1 MLTDPKYDNIRP
13 YTEDEAKEAMM
24 RLCRSWL
31 MGVAGS
37 RFYPDRPEG
46 YLQDMVARSESVYDF
61 QKTVMADLVMR
72 ILKETSDGLTFSGLE
87 YFKSSCAEGKTNN
100 FLLLSTHRDI
110 VLDPALIDTVMCLNG
125 LPCVDIAAGDN
136 LLANAEIE
144 DAMRINRMV
153 KVIRSSDPRE
163 VYTTS
168 CVLSEYI
175 RERIAEGES
184 IWLAHRQGRT
194 KDGNDRTEQ
203 GLLKMVDMSG
213 KGSFTENFA
222 QVRVMPVAIS
232 YEYESCGV
240 LKALELYTKEKEG
253 SYHKKEGEDVNS
265 MIQGFLL
272 PKGRIHIAFG
282 KPLSTDEIELAAAE
296 KGNNRYRSLA
306 QILDRRLFELYR
318 LWPTNYIAADILNS
332 DSKYLKQGR
341 YTSCEKDRF
350 DAYLAESTNGMPDGV
365 KLRLLELYAAHLT
378 NPIL

>member
-1 MLTDPKYDNIRP
+1 MIDDPKYDNIRP
-13 YTEDEAKEAMM
+13 YTEGEAKDAMM
-24 RLCRSWL
+24 RLCRSRL
-31 MGVAGS
+31 VGVAGN
-37 RFYPDRPEG
+37 RLYPDKPEG
-46 YLQDMVARSESVYDF
+46 YLQDMIARSKDVYDF

-72 ILKETSDGLTFSGLE
+72 ILKGTSDGLTFSGLE
-87 YFKSSCAEGKTNN
+87 YFKSSGAEGKINN

-168 CVLSEYI
+168 CILSEYI
-175 RERIAEGES
+175 RERIEGGES

-203 GLLKMVDMSG
+203 GLIKMLDMSG
-213 KGSFTENFA
+213 NGNFTESFA
-222 QVRVMPVAIS
+222 QLRIMPVAIS

-253 SYHKKEGEDVNS
+253 TYHKKEGEDVNS
-265 MIQGFLL
+265 MVQGFLQ

-282 KPLSTDEIELAAAE
+282 EPLTTEEIGAAAAE
-296 KGNNRYRSLA
+296 KGNNRYRALA
-306 QILDRRLFELYR
+306 QTLDRRLFDLYK
-318 LWPTNYIAADILNS
+318 LWPTNYVAADMLS
-332 DSKYLKQGR
+332 GDESYLKQGC
-341 YTSCEKDRF
+341 YTSNERDSFKQ
-350 DAYLAESTNGMPDGV
+350 YLSDSTKGLPGEVAERLV
-365 KLRLLELYAAHLT
+365 KLYAAHLT
-378 NPIL
+378 NPIQ

>member
-1 MLTDPKYDNIRP
+1 MSFDPKYDNIRP
-13 YTEDEAKEAMM
+13 YTEAEAREARL
-24 RLCRSWL
+24 RLC
-31 MGVAGS
+31 GS
-37 RFYPDRPEG
+37 RLVAAAGAKLYPDKEDG
-46 YLQDMVARSESVYDF
+46 WFQQTIAASESVADF
-61 QKTVMADLVMR
+61 QRDVMAPLVMR
-72 ILKETSDGLTFSGLE
+72 ILAGTSDGLTYSGLE
-87 YFKSSCAEGKTNN
+87 QFKSSDAEGGVNN

-110 VLDPALIDTVMCLNG
+110 VLDPALIDTVLALNG

-175 RERIAEGES
+175 RERIADGES

-203 GLLKMVDMSG
+203 GLIKMLDMSG
-213 KGSFTENFA
+213 KGDFTENFT
-222 QVRVMPVAIS
+222 QIRIMPVAIS

-265 MIQGFLL
+265 MLEGFMQQ
-272 PKGRIHIAFG
+272 KGRIHIAFG
-282 KPLSTDEIELAAAE
+282 QPLTADEIGQAAAE
-296 KGNNRYRSLA
+296 KGNNRYRRLA
-306 QILDRRLFELYR
+306 QILDRRLFDLYR
-318 LWPTNYIAADILNS
+318 LWPTNYIAADMLNGE
-332 DSKYLKQGR
+332 DKYFKQGC
-341 YTSCEKDRF
+341 YNVCEKERYET
-350 DAYLAESTNGMPDGV
+350 YLTESTKGLPDEV
-365 KLRLLELYAAHLT
+365 RQRLLKLYAAHLT
-378 NPIL
+378 DPVL

>member
-24 RLCRSWL
+24 RLCRSRL
-31 MGVAGS
+31 LGVAGN
-37 RFYPDRPEG
+37 RFYPDMPEG
-46 YLQDMVARSESVYDF
+46 YLQDMVARSENVYDF

-72 ILKETSDGLTFSGLE
+72 ILKGTSDGLTFSGLE
-87 YFKSSCAEGKTNN
+87 YFKSSGAEGKANN

-203 GLLKMVDMSG
+203 GLIKMLDMSG
-213 KGSFTENFA
+213 NGSFTESFA
-222 QVRVMPVAIS
+222 QLRIMPVAIS
-232 YEYESCGV
+232 YEYESCGA

-253 SYHKKEGEDVNS
+253 VYHKKEGEDVNS
-265 MIQGFLL
+265 MVQGFLQ
-272 PKGRIHIAFG
+272 PKGHIHIAFG
-282 KPLSTDEIELAAAE
+282 EPLTEEEIGAAAAE
-296 KGNNRYRSLA
+296 KGNNRYRALA
-306 QILDRRLFELYR
+306 QTIDRRLFDLYR
-318 LWPTNYIAADILNS
+318 LWPTNYIAADMLS
-332 DSKYLKQGR
+332 GDGKYLKQGC
-341 YTSCEKDRF
+341 YTSCDR
-350 DAYLAESTNGMPDGV
+350 ESFEQYITGSTKGMPGEVAERLV
-365 KLRLLELYAAHLT
+365 KLYAAHLT
-378 NPIL
+378 NPVQ